1 MWRIVA
7 LCIISAAC
15 GVAIGYKLRPASAA
29 AKPLVAGL
37 SIDSDERSGNAQL
50 IQLPSAEPI
59 AARLE
64 PAAPTVREGFVAVP
78 KRLMN
83 FFYFNPFN
91 LDFKLEPE
99 IVDFLQL
106 DSSQRNELQ
115 AALFELK
122 EKIDDTEA
130 DRIRGL
136 KSDPTSSIFLLEG
149 DAAQARKLK
158 EDFEQEVRH
167 VLPAPQCDT
176 FLSMCTHAFTVTTGD
191 FGSKSKIC
199 RVAPRNAADVRVV
212 PGTYGIDTIIVD
224 SSKLKSVI
232 ESPDPFEAAAM
243 VSVGR
248 SFDIFDEL
256 PPRYQHI
263 ISAEKRE

>member
-1 MWRIVA
+1 MWRIVV
-7 LCIISAAC
+7 LCVISGAI
-15 GVAIGYKLRPASAA
+15 GLVIGYKLRPAPTTDRSRITVPIMAA
-29 AKPLVAGL
+29 H
-37 SIDSDERSGNAQL
+37 ERSANAHGS
-50 IQLPSAEPI
+50 QLPSAVEQNADRTEP
-59 AARLE
+59 
-64 PAAPTVREGFVAVP
+64 PAPPVREGFVAVP

-115 AALFELK
+115 TVLFELK
-122 EKIDDTEA
+122 KKIDDTEA
-130 DRIRGL
+130 DRIRAL
-136 KSDPTSSIFLLEG
+136 KSDPTSSIFILEG
-149 DAAQARKLK
+149 DTAQARKLK
-158 EDFEQEVRH
+158 EDFEEEVRH

-212 PGTYGIDTIIVD
+212 PGTYGLDTIIVD

-263 ISAEKRE
+263 ISDEKK